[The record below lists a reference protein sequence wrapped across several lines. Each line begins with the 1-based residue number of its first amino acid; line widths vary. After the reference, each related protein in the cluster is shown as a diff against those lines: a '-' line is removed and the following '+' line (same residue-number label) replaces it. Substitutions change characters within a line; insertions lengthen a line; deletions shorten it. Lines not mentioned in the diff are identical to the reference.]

1 MTGTDIDLIMKKI
14 FKREFD
20 NLDKFRAFIEK
31 QETSESEVIGNFAEL
46 LDAYNLLLQEAVK
59 ITKISDIN
67 QKKLFGANEELEQQ
81 KKLLYLASTI
91 DPLLG
96 IYNRTYL
103 IQVLSTEFAKSKR
116 YQHVFSCILIDID
129 DFKMVNDNYG
139 HQVGDQILIRIAN
152 VIKKE
157 LREVDSF
164 GRYGG
169 EEFVI
174 ILPSTNAQEAS
185 LAAEKVRL
193 KIAGTDFNDL
203 GDGITMTISQGIS
216 DSSIDNPSSEDVL
229 LHRVDTA
236 LYQAKSMGKNCS
248 VIYNKSGK
256 RVFKETSEKQ
266 LSQK

>member
-1 MTGTDIDLIMKKI
+1 MTEIDIDIIMKKV
-14 FKREFD
+14 FKREFA
-20 NLDKFRAFIEK
+20 NLDKFKTLIEK
-31 QETSESEVIGNFAEL
+31 QQITETDVIGNYAEL
-46 LDAYNLLLQEAVK
+46 LEAYSLLLQEAVK

-81 KKLLYLASTI
+81 KKLLYVASTI

-116 YQHVFSCILIDID
+116 YKHAFSCILIDID
-129 DFKMVNDNYG
+129 DFKRVNDNYG
-139 HQVGDQILIRIAN
+139 HQVGDQILIRISN
-152 VIKKE
+152 VIKNE

-174 ILPSTNAQEAS
+174 ILPSTNAQEAF
-185 LAAEKVRL
+185 LAAEKVRH
-193 KIAGTDFNDL
+193 KISETDFNDL
-203 GDGITMTISQGIS
+203 GQGISMTISQGIS
-216 DSSIDNPSSEDVL
+216 DSSIDNPQSEDVL

-236 LYQAKSMGKNCS
+236 LYQAKHSGKNCS
-248 VIYNKSGK
+248 KIYNKSGE
-256 RVFKETSEKQ
+256 RVFKGALDKQ
-266 LSQK
+266 ISQK